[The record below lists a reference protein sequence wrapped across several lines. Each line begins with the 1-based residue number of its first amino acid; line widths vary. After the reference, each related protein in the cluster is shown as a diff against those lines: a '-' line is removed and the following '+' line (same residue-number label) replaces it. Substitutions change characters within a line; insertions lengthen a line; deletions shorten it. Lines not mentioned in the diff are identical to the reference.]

1 MAWGPVKLALMGKD
15 PLLAFENALQDEL
28 PFEAVD

>member
-15 PLLAFENALQDEL
+15 PLLAFENALRDEL
-28 PFEAVD
+28 PFE

>member
-15 PLLAFENALQDEL
+15 PLKAYDAAFGEQDL
-28 PFEAVD
+28 PFVED

>member
-15 PLLAFENALQDEL
+15 PLLAYDDALQDEL
-28 PFEAVD
+28 PFENKD